1 MAVMSNNYLLIE
13 LYNNT
18 FSFDLD
24 GKLDN
29 MDSSFSGIDCKI
41 DTGCSF
47 TVINYFNIDPSITQG
62 EICKIK
68 DLDNKVPYIRSFGV
82 ESSGFYSEPPK
93 SRVEFL
99 RDKSLKFKHTL
110 ESAQFEGY
118 PLGDITV
125 GINYDRRGTNLIG
138 MDILKL
144 FDFHIGTSLITN
156 NVTFVGVLKNQ
167 QDKSDYYNAL
177 KEHFNLVEVQS
188 QVAKGLRSI
197 FKKREQIKN

>member
-1 MAVMSNNYLLIE
+1 MVVMSNNYLLIE

-29 MDSSFSGIDCKI
+29 MDGSFSGIDCKI

-82 ESSGFYSEPPK
+82 ESSGFYSKPPE

-99 RDKSLKFKHTL
+99 RDKSLKFRHTL
-110 ESAQFEGY
+110 KSVEFEGY
-118 PLGDITV
+118 PIGDITV
-125 GINYDRRGTNLIG
+125 GVNYDRRGINLIG

-144 FDFHIGTSLITN
+144 FDFHIGTSLVTN
-156 NVTFVGVLKNQ
+156 NVIFIGVLKSQ
-167 QDKSDYYNAL
+167 LDKSDYYNAL
-177 KEHFNLVEVQS
+177 REHFGLVEEHS

-197 FKKREQIKN
+197 FKRRGQIKN